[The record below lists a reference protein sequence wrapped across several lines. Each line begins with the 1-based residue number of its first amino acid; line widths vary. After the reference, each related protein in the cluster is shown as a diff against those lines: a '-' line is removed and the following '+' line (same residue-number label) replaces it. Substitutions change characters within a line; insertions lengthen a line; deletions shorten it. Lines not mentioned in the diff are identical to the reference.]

1 MKFLKRLVI
10 LLVVIGGLFYF
21 IGLPYLQNKTK
32 KHSPEKAT
40 SYVLKGTEVDVRYSS
55 PSKKDRTIFGQLV
68 PYDKVWRTGANEPT
82 TFTNSETIKII
93 DKDLKP
99 GTYSLWTIPGKNSWK
114 VIFNSSV
121 PDWGVT
127 LSSGGQE
134 TTRNPEQD
142 VLQVEVPVRELTT
155 PVENFTIAFEEDTQL
170 YLNLSWDTVKI
181 RIPINN

>member
-1 MKFLKRLVI
+1 MKLFKRLLVF
-10 LLVVIGGLFYF
+10 LLLIGGLFYF
-21 IGLPYLQNKTK
+21 FGLPYLREQTK
-32 KHSPEKAT
+32 KNSPEKTT
-40 SYVLKGTEVDVRYSS
+40 SYVLKGTGLEVRYSS
-55 PSKKDRTIFGQLV
+55 PSKKGRTIFGELV
-68 PYDKVWRTGANEPT
+68 PYDNVWRTGANEPT
-82 TFTNSETIKII
+82 TFTNSETINII
-93 DKDLKP
+93 DKELQP
-99 GTYSLWTIPGKNSWK
+99 GTYSLWTIPSKNSWK

-134 TTRNPEQD
+134 TTRDAELD

-170 YLNLSWDTVKI
+170 YLSLSWDMVKI